1 MRRRTML
8 ILLAAWLAAGVGAKV
23 LRYLPEQESS
33 ATHANAAV
41 EHFLAQAGWQPG
53 ARVPLTKAAVYEAR
67 LFVKEGCSRPLA
79 IIVLG
84 SADEAASMIALRFG
98 SDVAY
103 LEAGELTASPATSR
117 FFARALMAGGGLLG
131 ARVLPILAVVPA
143 PSDDELSCAPP
154 PKRAW
159 AAIG

>member
-1 MRRRTML
+1 M
-8 ILLAAWLAAGVGAKV
+8 
-23 LRYLPEQESS
+23 
-33 ATHANAAV
+33 
-41 EHFLAQAGWQPG
+41 
-53 ARVPLTKAAVYEAR
+53 
-67 LFVKEGCSRPLA
+67 
-79 IIVLG
+79 LG

-143 PSDDELSCAPP
+143 PPDDDLPCAPP
-154 PKRAW
+154 PKRSW